1 MLLIAASGVS
11 LAQQLQNLVNQP
23 PDGAIVGFLMTD
35 GTVMYQ
41 GNAQSDWW
49 RLTPDKTGSY
59 VKGTWKQM
67 PSLPSGYVPLYFAAA
82 VLADGRLIIEGGEYN
97 FGNYA
102 FTNQGAVYDP
112 VKNTWTMQKPP
123 SGWGFIGDSP
133 SAVLPNGKFLLGSK
147 FDKRD
152 AELDPTTL
160 TWTSVSSAGKFD
172 RNAEEGWTLM
182 PDGTVLTYD
191 VTKAPHAEKYDSTQQ
206 KWISLGSTIVDLH
219 SPTTVQGCIPYGKT
233 GCYYP
238 PGEVGPGMLQPD
250 GTVFATG
257 SGSNGGNGPGHTA
270 VYSPSTGKWTVGP
283 DFPNNDNAGDSY
295 SVLLPN
301 GHPLVVGVSGASY
314 EFDGKKLNSGPFLG
328 YFNHLL
334 VLPTGE
340 VIVAGSEVYTPTG
353 KPNAAWAP
361 AITTYPH
368 SVTRGST
375 YKISGKQFNGLS
387 EAQAFGDE
395 LTSATNYPL
404 VRITNTATGHVFYA
418 KTHGHSTMGVATGK
432 AIVSTNFDV
441 PAGMETGASTLVV
454 VANGIPSKAVSV
466 TVN

>member
-1 MLLIAASGVS
+1 
-11 LAQQLQNLVNQP
+11 
-23 PDGAIVGFLMTD
+23 
-35 GTVMYQ
+35 
-41 GNAQSDWW
+41 
-49 RLTPDKTGSY
+49 
-59 VKGTWKQM
+59 
-67 PSLPSGYVPLYFAAA
+67 
-82 VLADGRLIIEGGEYN
+82 
-97 FGNYA
+97 
-102 FTNQGAVYDP
+102 
-112 VKNTWTMQKPP
+112 
-123 SGWGFIGDSP
+123 
-133 SAVLPNGKFLLGSK
+133 
-147 FDKRD
+147 
-152 AELDPTTL
+152 
-160 TWTSVSSAGKFD
+160 
-172 RNAEEGWTLM
+172 
-182 PDGTVLTYD
+182 
-191 VTKAPHAEKYDSTQQ
+191 
-206 KWISLGSTIVDLH
+206 
-219 SPTTVQGCIPYGKT
+219 
-233 GCYYP
+233 
-238 PGEVGPGMLQPD
+238 
-250 GTVFATG
+250 VFATG